1 MKIVL
6 IGGQEIP
13 GIGGAEAYMLNL
25 AKSLHAKGHNVTL
38 ICSARKR
45 GEFDL
50 DGLAIVYIVCPKNNF
65 IALPLL
71 FFKSLVWII
80 KNRKDIDLIN
90 YQSVIWAFIPGWIS
104 YLAGCKVCY
113 TIHSL
118 AEDNSKYNAFMRLLI
133 KINTFLSIWLCNKN
147 IFTVSYSKAREIKQ
161 RYGKKAAV
169 IPCGVNL
176 PKGTY
181 TTDILE
187 RFSLKTNGYYLVI
200 GRIDPIKN
208 LDVLIKAFKKKEDKN
223 LQLVIAGDYN
233 NSYGEK
239 LLELAKDDN
248 RIVFVGVVLGD
259 DKDTLLQNCY
269 VNCLVSSSEGM
280 PISLLE
286 AMIYAKPCVVT
297 DIPAIREVIE
307 EENGYWCRVGDVDSL
322 YLQMQRI
329 EQKYDEA
336 KVLAE
341 KMSIDVKDNY
351 LWNKIAEK
359 YIAHLKSLGCR

>member
-25 AKSLHAKGHNVTL
+25 AKSLHAKGHDVTL

-45 GEFDL
+45 GDFDL

-80 KNRKDIDLIN
+80 KNRKDIDLVN
-90 YQSVIWAFIPGWIS
+90 YQSVIWAFFSGWIGW
-104 YLAGCKVCY
+104 LVGCKVLY

-118 AEDNSKYNAFMRLLI
+118 AEDNLKYNKLMRLLI
-133 KINTFLSIWLCNKN
+133 RVNTFLSIWLCGNN
-147 IFTVSYSKAREIKQ
+147 IFTVSDSKAQEIKK
-161 RYGKKAAV
+161 RYGKSVSV
-169 IPCGVNL
+169 IPCGVNK
-176 PKGTY
+176 PNCEH

-187 RFSLKTNGYYLVI
+187 RFGLKQNAYYLVI

-208 LDVLIKAFKKKEDKN
+208 LDVLIKAFKKREERN
-223 LQLVIAGDYN
+223 LKLVIAGNYN
-233 NSYGEK
+233 NSYGDK

-248 RIVFVGVVLGD
+248 RIIFTGVVLGD
-259 DKDTLLQNCY
+259 DKDTLLQNCF

-286 AMIYAKPCVVT
+286 AMIYAKPCIVT
-297 DIPAIREVIE
+297 DIPAIREIMDR
-307 EENGYWCRVGDVDSL
+307 ENGYWCTVGDVDSL
-322 YLQMQRI
+322 YSQMLRI
-329 EQKYDEA
+329 EQEQEEA
-336 KVLAE
+336 RALAE
-341 KMSIDVKDNY
+341 KMALYIKENY
-351 LWNKIAEK
+351 LWDKVAEK
-359 YIAHLKSLGCR
+359 YIEHLKLLGCK